1 MPCQSDE
8 ALAKFQREQMS
19 NQVRIAML
27 GAGFIAE
34 FRSQV
39 YARLQ
44 GGEVVSVLGRD
55 PARTKKFAE
64 ANGIGFAATSFE
76 GLLDGPDFEA
86 VDLCLP
92 NHLHMEM
99 AIAAAKAGKHILCE
113 KPLGRSFDEA
123 KAMLDAAET
132 ARIIHCYGEN
142 LLFSPDMKEILSV
155 IERGTIGNPLWMRG
169 REGHFGPHSLWF

>member
-8 ALAKFQREQMS
+8 ALAKFQREQIS

-34 FRSQV
+34 VCSQV

-113 KPLGRSFDEA
+113 KALAVHLMKQRRCSMRRRPRGSFTAMA
-123 KAMLDAAET
+123 KT
-132 ARIIHCYGEN
+132 SCFRQI
-142 LLFSPDMKEILSV
+142 
-155 IERGTIGNPLWMRG
+155 
-169 REGHFGPHSLWF
+169 